1 MSATGVIYDIQ
12 GYSVHDGPGIRT
24 TVFLKGCPLSCPWCH
39 SPESQSFVPQ
49 VCFKKTGCM
58 GLDSCTHC
66 IEVCPNGAISDA
78 AEIDR
83 DKRLPSR
90 ARKLCTDCGTC
101 VKECPPKAFYICGKE
116 WTVED
121 AVARVLRDKPF
132 YESSGGG
139 VTLSGGEALSQ
150 IDFAEEFLRAC
161 KEAGLDTALDTTGYA
176 PQSAVDRVAPYVDLY
191 LYDLKHMNSARHKQ
205 ACGTPNEPI
214 LANARHIAELGGKL
228 QIRIPLIP
236 LFNDSEENMRA
247 TATFCRELRD
257 AVKTVQLLPYHT
269 LGISKYERLQYDKKV
284 FAAEPMSDAR
294 AEELAAYFR
303 GEGLPVVIH

>member
-1 MSATGVIYDIQ
+1 
-12 GYSVHDGPGIRT
+12 
-24 TVFLKGCPLSCPWCH
+24 
-39 SPESQSFVPQ
+39 
-49 VCFKKTGCM
+49 M

-66 IEVCPNGAISDA
+66 IDACPNSAISDRGD
-78 AEIDR
+78 AEGG
-83 DKRLPSR
+83 KRLPSR